1 MNYLIFDNAYNTF
14 RIESATGEN
23 GLVDLAVDISEYTM
37 SDEEPY
43 SEPITCLSE
52 AKDFLELYNYTVVAI
67 DDAQLELFES
77 YTFKYDNDNNRLT
90 EAGSKLFMEEAKVKI
105 PFI

>member
-23 GLVDLAVDISEYTM
+23 GLVDLAVNISEYSM

-52 AKDFLELYNYTVVAI
+52 AEDFLELYNYTVVAI
-67 DDAQLELFES
+67 NDEQLELFES
-77 YTFKYDNDNNRLT
+77 YTFDHDNGNNRLT
-90 EAGSKLFMEEAKVKI
+90 GTGSILFMEEAKVEI